1 MQNNLIGQPEIRLK
15 RRQPGSNA
23 PDDVRKKIAVDR
35 EKLTAYLFDDADP
48 ERMNESL
55 LDVFLNSAVANGAS
69 DISIKS
75 DDLARVEISGVYYK
89 ATRRIWNMPEVDM
102 IMNKIYG
109 STNARTEIN
118 AMKELDFAYEMT
130 LDTGDRQRYR
140 VNITGCLAAEDHGV
154 EISMRVLPRITPSKE
169 SVGLSDEEIAAMMPR
184 DGIVIVAGG
193 TGHGKSTT
201 LAAVTAEHLKSMKT
215 PVKIID
221 IQAPIEYTFRDVL
234 KETKASS
241 SFIVQMGVGVNI
253 KSFDAG
259 VRASLRK
266 KPQIISVGEARDSET
281 IAASIEGSLTGHLV
295 YTTTH
300 ADSIAATVQRL
311 LSRFEGADRESKAN
325 DLCSSLRFIMVQAL
339 VERIDKPGRVP
350 VREYLRITDRIREKM
365 STMAPSKWAQYLT
378 DEVNGKITGTT
389 SEDMR
394 KSMREAAVEAYKK
407 GMISKT
413 VTLSLSRQIKWGDEN
428 G

>member
-1 MQNNLIGQPEIRLK
+1 MKKNLIGVPEQRF
-15 RRQPGSNA
+15 
-23 PDDVRKKIAVDR
+23 VRKQENNSSVDLAYKINIDR
-35 EKLTAYLFDDADP
+35 ENLEAFMFKEADP
-48 ERMNESL
+48 IRM
-55 LDVFLNSAVANGAS
+55 DVSTFKDFLNRAVVNGAS
-69 DISIKS
+69 DISVKA

-89 ATRRIWNMPEVDM
+89 ASRKNWNSPEVDE
-102 IMNKIYG
+102 IMSLLFG

-118 AMKELDFAYEMT
+118 SMKELDIAYE
-130 LDTGDRQRYR
+130 LRLHNGEHQRFR
-140 VNITGCLAAEDHGV
+140 VNITGCLANSEQGA
-154 EISMRVLPRITPSKE
+154 EISLRALPRITPSKE

-184 DGIVIVAGG
+184 DGIVIIAGG

-201 LAAVTAEHLKSMKT
+201 MAAVTAEHLKSVKN

-234 KETKASS
+234 TENKKSS

-259 VRASLRK
+259 VRAALRK

-281 IAASIEGSLTGHLV
+281 ISAAIEGSLTGHLV

-300 ADSIAATVQRL
+300 SDSIAATVQRL

-339 VERIDKPGRVP
+339 VERVDKPGRVP
-350 VREYLRITDRIREKM
+350 IREYLRITDRIREN
-365 STMAPSKWAQYLT
+365 MARISPNSWAQYLT
-378 DEVNGKITGTT
+378 DEVNGKVEGTT

-394 KSMREAAVEAYKK
+394 QSMRSSAQKAYREGK
-407 GMISKT
+407 ISRAT
-413 VTLSLSRQIKWGDEN
+413 AISLAKLIHWTDEDV
-428 G
+428 